1 MPKFFTHSH
10 KSFFLVGLLIL
21 LIDILFVA
29 INYRS
34 ARQVLHAGITS
45 HALEHEQQFGFALQ
59 MAYTN
64 LGQLSLLIARN
75 EELNQLFLAG
85 KKAVEA
91 EGGGAG
97 GIQAGRLRQMLL
109 DRVKSG
115 WDEMAAEFGVRQLHY
130 HLGPG
135 SLSFLRVHRPEKYGD
150 RMDDLRHTI
159 VDTHEERIG
168 RYGFETG
175 RIYSG
180 LRSVVPIWT
189 NDFENG
195 ERTYVGALEVGTSFD
210 QLLTSFADSYS
221 VHAAVL
227 LTKEHVESKMF
238 PEFVR
243 KFFSDNPTLNFY
255 LEAASSESDEKIV
268 ATILPQV
275 DLAPGF
281 TTAQAQLI
289 RVAGKFLSA
298 YYFPLR
304 DYQGDR
310 EGRLPP
316 AGFVLFWDDVSKPVA
331 DFGRSVWINILFA
344 VSGFILIEAIL
355 LAVFRREL
363 RMETLKKQ
371 AMTDGLTGLFN
382 RHYFEKTL
390 ERDLNLARRA
400 RQELSLVVCDVDYF
414 KKYNDRYGHQAG
426 DRCLVE
432 LAGAIGKAL
441 RRESDWA
448 VRFGG
453 EEFVVVLPGTD
464 SAGAR
469 LMAERLLEA
478 VRRLRIVHEESEVS
492 PFVTLSAG
500 VATSREAEDPAE
512 LFNRADHHLY
522 QAKEQGRDRWHGATR

>member
-1 MPKFFTHSH
+1 MTKFFTHSH
-10 KSFFLVGLLIL
+10 KSFLLVGLLIFL
-21 LIDILFVA
+21 LDILFVA

-34 ARQVLHAGITS
+34 AQQVLYAGITS
-45 HALEHEQQFGFALQ
+45 HALDHEKQFGFALE

-64 LGQLSLLIARN
+64 LGQLSLLISRN
-75 EELNQLFLAG
+75 DELNQLFLAG

-97 GIQAGRLRQMLL
+97 GPQAERFRQALL
-109 DRVKSG
+109 ARVKGG
-115 WDEMAAEFGVRQLHY
+115 WDEMAKAFGVRQLHY

-159 VDTHEERIG
+159 VDTHEEKTG

-189 NDFENG
+189 HDPESG

-210 QLLTSFADSYS
+210 QLLSSFADSYS

-227 LTKEHVESKMF
+227 LTKDHVESKMF

-243 KFFSDNPTLNFY
+243 KFFADNPAFNFY
-255 LEAASSESDEKIV
+255 LEAASSPPDEEAV
-268 ATILPQV
+268 AMILPKI
-275 DLAPGF
+275 DLAADFATP
-281 TTAQAQLI
+281 QAQLI
-289 RVAGKFLSA
+289 RVSGKFLSA
-298 YYFPLR
+298 YFFPLY
-304 DYQGDR
+304 DYQADR
-310 EGRLPP
+310 QGSLSPS
-316 AGFVLFWDDVSKPVA
+316 GFVLFWDDVSELVA
-331 DFGRSVWINILFA
+331 EFRRSVWINILFA
-344 VSGFILIEAIL
+344 VSGFIVIEAIL

-363 RMETLKKQ
+363 RLEILKKQ
-371 AMTDGLTGLFN
+371 AMTDGLTGFFN
-382 RHYFEKTL
+382 RHYFDKTL

-400 RQELSLVVCDVDYF
+400 GKELSLIVCDVDSF
-414 KKYNDRYGHQAG
+414 KKFNDRYGHQAG

-432 LAGAIGKAL
+432 VAGAIGKAL

-464 SAGAR
+464 LAGAR

-478 VRRLRIVHEESEVS
+478 VRRLRIAHEASEVS

-500 VATSREAEDPAE
+500 IATSREADDPAE
-512 LFNRADHHLY
+512 LFNAADRHLY
-522 QAKEQGRDRWHGATR
+522 QAKEQGRDRWHGALE